1 MISTTGGAAL
11 GIVKSSSVSGRGFT
25 PEELAESALDKI
37 IYIGKSADPAIRA
50 QAEAYRDQIRTVL
63 VAAMHQAI
71 RSNNTTL
78 INRFRAAGHPELVR
92 LLES

>member
-25 PEELAESALDKI
+25 PEELAEGALDKI
-37 IYIGKSADPAIRA
+37 IYIGKNSDPVIRA

-78 INRFRAAGHPELVR
+78 MNRFRAAGHPELVR